1 MPAPHKYCSSYFNN
15 GHIFEHNTAG
25 KDIRIQGTAIRKIYK
40 INWIFYVTTQLAS
53 NLAMSKLATG
63 AETNFVTLYC
73 IATKMFHG
81 LYFNQYSINIF
92 VIIRI
97 IYFNK
102 QHYIS

>member
-1 MPAPHKYCSSYFNN
+1 MS
-15 GHIFEHNTAG
+15 IFLSIILLVKMYTRNCH
-25 KDIRIQGTAIRKIYK
+25 RKIYK
-40 INWIFYVTTQLAS
+40 INGIFYVTTQLVAS

-73 IATKMFHG
+73 IATKMFHVS
-81 LYFNQYSINIF
+81 YFNPYSINIF

-102 QHYIS
+102 QHYISQVGCT